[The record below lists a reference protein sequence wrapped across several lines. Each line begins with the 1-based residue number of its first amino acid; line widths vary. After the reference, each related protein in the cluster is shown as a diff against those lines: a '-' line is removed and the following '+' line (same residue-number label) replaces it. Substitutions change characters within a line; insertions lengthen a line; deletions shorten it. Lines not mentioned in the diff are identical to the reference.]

1 MIGLLV
7 RRLLQSAVLLILVIA
22 AVFLIFQV
30 MPGDI
35 TTVLIDP
42 EITPEARQAVIERLG
57 LDRPVHERFLIYMG
71 GVARLDLGTAFPT
84 ASFRGG
90 RPVTEIVAERLP
102 RTILLFVT
110 VVLVN
115 YGVGFAAGKRVA
127 WRRGRMSEFVPTALG
142 VVLHNIFTPVA
153 GLVILWL
160 FALKMGLF
168 HLEAG
173 RNFPAGS
180 RLSNAASPPTM
191 CLFPCSGQR
200 CSHFSGFCCCGVPPR
215 RPILRPCAAPL
226 APQEC
231 SRSPQASHG
240 GGIDL
245 RCIRWRSTF
254 CTT

>member
-57 LDRPVHERFLIYMG
+57 LDHPVHERFLIYMG

-168 HLEAG
+168 PFGGWQE
-173 RNFPAGS
+173 FPRWRPFIERG
-180 RLSNAASPPTM
+180 LTSNDVFVPMLGTA
-191 CLFPCSGQR
+191 LFA
-200 CSHFSGFCCCGVPPR
+200 FLW
-215 RPILRPCAAPL
+215 ILL
-226 APQEC
+226 
-231 SRSPQASHG
+231 
-240 GGIDL
+240 L
-245 RCIRWRSTF
+245 WRSTAE
-254 CTT
+254 TDIAAMRRATRTAGMLALAAGVA